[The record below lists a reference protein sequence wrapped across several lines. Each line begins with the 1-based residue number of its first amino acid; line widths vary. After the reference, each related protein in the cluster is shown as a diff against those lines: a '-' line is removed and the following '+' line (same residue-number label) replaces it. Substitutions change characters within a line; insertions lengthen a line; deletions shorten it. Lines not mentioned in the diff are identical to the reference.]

1 MFPAS
6 FKPTQWTTQ
15 NICSWLSLL
24 FVSPRPRTYVL
35 GSSFSCR
42 APTRNICSWLLLPAR
57 EAPRPSS
64 RTQLAQLIR
73 SFFQLA
79 AVCQIFDGG
88 KTPVMRETVAS
99 QMFASLQHFKILTL
113 QRFKVWTMRGGHNL
127 FIKHLF
133 TLHMAGRTFV
143 HTIYR
148 LIMNS
153 VLTGCMVLPCEEFIN
168 G

>member
-1 MFPAS
+1 MDNPEHMFLAVPFVCSAAA
-6 FKPTQWTTQ
+6 P
-15 NICSWLSLL
+15 NICSWKFFFLL
-24 FVSPRPRTYVL
+24 RPNPELMFLVAPP
-35 GSSFSCR
+35 SSR
-42 APTRNICSWLLLPAR
+42 GTQ
-57 EAPRPSS
+57 PSS
-64 RTQLAQLIR
+64 RTQLTQLIR

-88 KTPVMRETVAS
+88 ETSAMREAVVS
-99 QMFASLQHFKILTL
+99 RMFASLQHFKVLTL
-113 QRFKVWTMRGGHNL
+113 QHFKAWTMRGGHNL

-133 TLHMAGRTFV
+133 IPYMAGRTFV

-153 VLTGCMVLPCEEFIN
+153 VLTGCMVSPCGEFIN